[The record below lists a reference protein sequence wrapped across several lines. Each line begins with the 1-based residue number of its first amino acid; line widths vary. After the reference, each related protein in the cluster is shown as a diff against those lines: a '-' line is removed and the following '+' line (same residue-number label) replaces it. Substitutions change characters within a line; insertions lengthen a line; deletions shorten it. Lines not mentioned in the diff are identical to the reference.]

1 MAIPKFLHQQIP
13 IPLSGFRLK
22 FKVWATK
29 TKDPALDGTLEIRFW
44 CRRQKFLRRPDGSE
58 HQYHDLISP
67 PLSSSLPFPTSI
79 LAHPLECKTLISYE
93 LARVLILREDL
104 YREPCQFLASKIVN
118 FAREFIGRGHSGV
131 HLVAEVELLDRVK
144 YDEGM
149 VGRIY
154 GNVDNFIGMDIIAE
168 CLAWW
173 KTVRRMK
180 QQKSFN
186 PNEIHCMNKNK
197 CIVTSNLSQLVIKLP
212 CGHLFHRSCAYSF
225 VVKKKICPLCHSK
238 ISMTKCRLA
247 LRQNSYL
254 KPLYNNKLKIF
265 KFK

>member
-1 MAIPKFLHQQIP
+1 MAIPKFLYQQIP
-13 IPLSGFRLK
+13 IPLSVFRLK

-29 TKDPALDGTLEIRFW
+29 TKDPAQDGTLEIRFW

-58 HQYHDLISP
+58 RQYHDLISP

-118 FAREFIGRGHSGV
+118 FAREYIGRGHSGV

-168 CLAWW
+168 SLAWW
-173 KTVRRMK
+173 KTVKGMK

-186 PNEIHCMNKNK
+186 PNETHCMNKNK
-197 CIVTSNLSQLVIKLP
+197 CIVTSNLSQLMIKLP
-212 CGHLFHRSCAYSF
+212 CGHLFHQSCAYSF
-225 VVKKKICPLCHSK
+225 VVKKKICPLCRSK
-238 ISMTKCRLA
+238 ISMTKCELA
-247 LRQNSYL
+247 LRQDSYL
-254 KPLYNNKLKIF
+254 RRSYNNKFKSF
-265 KFK
+265 KF